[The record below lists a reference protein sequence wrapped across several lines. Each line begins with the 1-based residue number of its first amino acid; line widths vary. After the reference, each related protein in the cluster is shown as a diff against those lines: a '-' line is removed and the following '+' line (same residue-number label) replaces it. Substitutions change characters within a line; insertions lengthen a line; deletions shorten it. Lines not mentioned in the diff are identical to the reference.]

1 MLLPLLVVAEYQLS
15 QASQLIW
22 AHWPLIGGRN
32 GCTGKM
38 LAFYSNVGTLL
49 CNQRSHQ
56 KMIKAKSARNKHGHC
71 YLKVINLNLGRRCG
85 KTEIV
90 CHRSFLM
97 LLAPAQQSIQL
108 LICHR
113 SRWRLLF
120 IGCHWWLLILL
131 TPAKQGIQLWQN
143 IQLLNWSFFASI

>member
-1 MLLPLLVVAEYQLS
+1 MKRSALYEGRHSAQRDIKIYNYKGKALLLEVLFSPLVVAEYQVS

-22 AHWPLIGGRN
+22 AHWPRIGGHH

-38 LAFYSNVGTLL
+38 LAFYSNVG
-49 CNQRSHQ
+49 RSHQ
-56 KMIKAKSARNKHGHC
+56 KMVKAKSARYKHGHC
-71 YLKVINLNLGRRCG
+71 YLKVNLGRRCG

-90 CHRSFLM
+90 CHWSFLM

-113 SRWRLLF
+113 SRWWLLF
-120 IGCHWWLLILL
+120 IRCH
-131 TPAKQGIQLWQN
+131 
-143 IQLLNWSFFASI
+143 